1 MDAESSSRRLP
12 SQEPSDSGKDPVE
25 RREVV
30 DGALRDAIALIQ
42 DALVH
47 IQDAVTNIQN
57 VVEGRDHRTPSE
69 VEKAVRVDTNDSL
82 AAIRTM
88 TFRKFMIFVAMGF
101 LWTGSQIPLYLFG
114 GIIPNIEE
122 SIGGADRYVWIA
134 LGNLI
139 PLATV
144 TPFVGP
150 ISDVFGRRNIA
161 MFASL
166 CGIIG
171 STVCA
176 CANSMN
182 MFIGGQTVIGVGA
195 GIGELTALA
204 VAGESA
210 PTKKRGIYIGGIILT
225 IIPYCPSV
233 LYAQLI
239 SVYASWRFIGL
250 WTGLWNL
257 IGLVLIA
264 IFYWPPPRP
273 NAGGLTRWQIAERL
287 DYIGGLLSAAGLT
300 LFLAG
305 LTWAGNQYT
314 WNDNHVK
321 VTIALGAV
329 LIVLFFIWELFFVPY
344 PMFPA
349 RLKQNPRA
357 LYVVCFITF
366 VSGANFF
373 AVLVFWPTQ
382 YYATYTG
389 DTPYPSPVTVGL
401 GSLPVGFC
409 IIGGSIIFSIAVTI
423 LKGKIRLLMII
434 ACVIMTAG
442 NGSMAAASLNNLS
455 GVYAAV
461 TFACLGVGAVI
472 VPLQII
478 ATVICPDDL
487 IATVT
492 ALTISVRIVGGV
504 IGYAAYYHIL
514 RTEFLKAIF
523 VYLAPVVIGSG
534 VLDPTEFG
542 DIAINLSG
550 NLRYT
555 IPQFPAI
562 DTPEKVAAVI
572 HAGRQCFSVAYQ
584 GVYYVSI
591 AFGGAAILAACLL
604 PDITKLMDN
613 HIAVQYRTE
622 REHD

>member
-1 MDAESSSRRLP
+1 
-12 SQEPSDSGKDPVE
+12 
-25 RREVV
+25 
-30 DGALRDAIALIQ
+30 
-42 DALVH
+42 
-47 IQDAVTNIQN
+47 
-57 VVEGRDHRTPSE
+57 
-69 VEKAVRVDTNDSL
+69 
-82 AAIRTM
+82 M
-88 TFRKFMIFVAMGF
+88 TVRKFMIFVAMGF

-114 GIIPNIEE
+114 GIIPDIEA

-150 ISDVFGRRNIA
+150 LSDVFGRRNIA
-161 MFASL
+161 MFAAA

-171 STVCA
+171 SIVCA
-176 CANSMN
+176 CANTMN

-210 PTKKRGIYIGGIILT
+210 PTKKRGLYIGGIILT

-239 SVYASWRFIGL
+239 SVYATWRYVGL
-250 WTGLWNL
+250 WTGLWNA
-257 IGLVLIA
+257 IGLILIA
-264 IFYWPPPRP
+264 VFYWPPPRP
-273 NAGGLTRWQIAERL
+273 NAGGLTRWQIAKRL
-287 DYIGGLLSAAGLT
+287 DYLGGLLSTGGLT

-305 LTWAGNQYT
+305 LTWAGNQYP
-314 WNDNHVK
+314 WSDNHVK
-321 VTIALGAV
+321 VNVALGAC
-329 LIVLFFIWELFFVPY
+329 LIALFLVWEIWFVPY

-357 LYVVCFITF
+357 LYVICFITF

-389 DTPYPSPVTVGL
+389 DSAYPSPVEVGL

-409 IIGGSIIFSIAVTI
+409 IIGGSIIFSVAVTM
-423 LKGKIRLLMII
+423 LKGKIKLLMII
-434 ACVIMTAG
+434 ACMIMTAG
-442 NGSMAAASLNNLS
+442 NGSMAAANLNNLP

-472 VPLQII
+472 VPNQII
-478 ATVICPDDL
+478 ATIVCPDDL

-514 RTEFLKAIF
+514 RTGFLKAIF

-534 VLDPTEFG
+534 VLDPIEFG
-542 DIAINLSG
+542 EIAISLSG
-550 NLRYT
+550 NLRST
-555 IPQFPAI
+555 IPNFAAI
-562 DTPEKVAAVI
+562 DTPEKVEAVI
-572 HAGRQCFSVAYQ
+572 HASRQCFSAAYHN
-584 GVYYVSI
+584 VYFVSI
-591 AFGGAAILAACLL
+591 AFGGAATLAACLL
-604 PDITKLMDN
+604 PDISKMMDN
-613 HIAVQYRTE
+613 HVAVQYRRE
-622 REHD
+622 RE

>member
-1 MDAESSSRRLP
+1 MDAESSTRRLP
-12 SQEPSDSGKDPVE
+12 SQEPDDPGKDPVE
-25 RREVV
+25 RREVI
-30 DGALRDAIALIQ
+30 DGALRDAVALIQ

-47 IQDAVTNIQN
+47 IQDAVTHIQN
-57 VVEGRDHRTPSE
+57 VVEGRDHKTPSE

-82 AAIRTM
+82 AAIRAVSRVPGNNTYYEKGGLRTM
-88 TFRKFMIFVAMGF
+88 GDGQDHIVEEPMTMRKFMIFVAMGF

-114 GIIPNIEE
+114 GIIPNIEA

-134 LGNLI
+134 L
-139 PLATV
+139 
-144 TPFVGP
+144 
-150 ISDVFGRRNIA
+150 
-161 MFASL
+161 
-166 CGIIG
+166 
-171 STVCA
+171 
-176 CANSMN
+176 
-182 MFIGGQTVIGVGA
+182 
-195 GIGELTALA
+195 
-204 VAGESA
+204 
-210 PTKKRGIYIGGIILT
+210 
-225 IIPYCPSV
+225 
-233 LYAQLI
+233 
-239 SVYASWRFIGL
+239 
-250 WTGLWNL
+250 
-257 IGLVLIA
+257 A

-273 NAGGLTRWQIAERL
+273 NAGGLTRWQIAKRL
-287 DYIGGLLSAAGLT
+287 DYVGGFLSAAGLT

-321 VTIALGAV
+321 VNIALGAV
-329 LIVLFFIWELFFVPY
+329 LIVLFFVWEIFFVPY

-366 VSGANFF
+366 VSGASFF

-389 DTPYPSPVTVGL
+389 DTPFPSPVTVGL

-423 LKGKIRLLMII
+423 LKGKVRLLMVI

-442 NGSMAAASLNNLS
+442 NGSMAAANLDNLP

-461 TFACLGVGAVI
+461 MFACLGVGAVI

-478 ATVICPDDL
+478 STIICPDDL

-534 VLDPTEFG
+534 VLDPIEFG
-542 DIAINLSG
+542 EIAINLSG
-550 NLRYT
+550 NLRST

-572 HAGRQCFSVAYQ
+572 HAGRQCFSTAYH

-591 AFGGAAILAACLL
+591 AFGGAAILAACFL

-622 REHD
+622 RSATESGDS